1 MKTLSRLVRRYI
13 VAALAIVLL
22 VLLVNAAA
30 FIAVLAHAYNIE
42 DARSTWRVRDF
53 AGSFAVGED
62 GLPVPEDS
70 ENTRGLL
77 SSCAW
82 AMLLGDDGDILWR
95 YQLPEALERRY
106 TLSDVASL
114 SRWYWADYP
123 VFTYLNAFG
132 VVVTGMP
139 RGSYVRVNYYMN
151 ADVLHRLLSALPNLL
166 LLDGVL
172 VLGICLL
179 LGFGASRPLREV
191 GLGIDALSRG
201 EPVTLPERGMTGELA
216 AKLNRTSDLLL
227 RQREAISRRDSARTS
242 WIAGVSHDIRT
253 PLSLILGYA
262 EQLEREPLEPGEQQK
277 KAAAVRAQ
285 AQRIRSL
292 IEDLN
297 LTSKLQYDAQP
308 LRRSALAAGPL
319 LRQIVTDFCNSPMS
333 ERVWVDFDMDET
345 AAQAWLFADA
355 ALLRRALDNL
365 LLNSARHNP
374 QGCALS
380 VTVRGGDALSL
391 TVADDGAGY
400 PEAVLRSLA
409 HPGGD
414 PSAPHILGLH
424 LVRQIV
430 SAHGGHVS
438 FGNSAGGGAVAR
450 ITLPPLPPGGG
461 APSLPRN
468 SGPRRPPRGRAQA

>member
-13 VAALAIVLL
+13 TAALAIAIL

-30 FIAVLAHAYNIE
+30 FIAVLAHAYKIE

-53 AGSFAVGED
+53 AASFSEGED
-62 GLPVPEDS
+62 GLPTPEDS

-77 SSCAW
+77 ASCAW
-82 AMLLGDDGDILWR
+82 AMLLSDDGDILWR
-95 YQLPEALERRY
+95 YPRPEALERRY
-106 TLSDVASL
+106 TLSDVASF

-123 VFTYLNAFG
+123 VFSYLSDFG
-132 VVVTGMP
+132 VVVAGMP
-139 RGSYVRVNYYMN
+139 KGSYVRVNYYMY

-172 VLGICLL
+172 VIGVCLL

-201 EPVTLPERGMTGELA
+201 EPVTLSERGMTGELG
-216 AKLNRTSDLLL
+216 AKLNRTSELLL
-227 RQREAISRRDSARTS
+227 HQREAISRRDSARTN

-262 EQLEREPLEPGEQQK
+262 EQLERAPLGPEEQQK
-277 KAAAVRAQ
+277 KAAAVRVQ
-285 AQRIRSL
+285 AQRIRVL

-308 LRRSALAAGPL
+308 LRLAQVDAGQL
-319 LRQIVTDFCNSPMS
+319 LRQIVTDFCNSPPG
-333 ERVWVDFDMDET
+333 ERVQVDFDMDGT
-345 AAQAWLFADA
+345 AGKTRLLADA
-355 ALLRRALDNL
+355 ALLRRAVDNL

-380 VTVRGGDALSL
+380 VTVRGGDVLSL
-391 TVADDGAGY
+391 TIADDGVGY
-400 PEAVLRSLA
+400 PESVLRSLA
-409 HPGGD
+409 HPGSA
-414 PSAPHILGLH
+414 PSGPHILGLH
-424 LVRQIV
+424 LVRQIAR
-430 SAHGGHVS
+430 AHGGDVS
-438 FGNSAGGGAVAR
+438 FSLGEGGGAIAR
-450 ITLPPLPPGGG
+450 ITLPVLPPDGG
-461 APSLPRN
+461 APSLPH
-468 SGPRRPPRGRAQA
+468 GDPPRSPRGKAPA